1 MPTSDEQEEVQKL
14 LRDALV
20 DMPGIIESALSAP
33 KVSATNTLRWVE
45 IATRFLEDPVG
56 RAVTDIDVENRRKA
70 AKILKSAVPALEK
83 IRDEHRSERL
93 SKTATKYLQIIASK
107 VS

>member
-1 MPTSDEQEEVQKL
+1 MPTSDEREEVQKI

-20 DMPGIIESALSAP
+20 DMPGIIENALSAP
-33 KVSATNTLRWVE
+33 NVSATNTLRWVE
-45 IATRFLEDPVG
+45 LATRFLQDPVG

-70 AKILKSAVPALEK
+70 AKILKSAVPGLEK

-107 VS
+107 AS